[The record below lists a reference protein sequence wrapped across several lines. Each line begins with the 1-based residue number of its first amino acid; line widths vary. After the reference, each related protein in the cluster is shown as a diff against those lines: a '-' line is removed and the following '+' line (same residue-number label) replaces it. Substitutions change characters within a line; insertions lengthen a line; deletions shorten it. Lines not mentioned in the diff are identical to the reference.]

1 MILQVR
7 VKFPSDYPVIYKT
20 IRLDN
25 SLTVQEAILAI
36 GEAINVTPSSDLGL
50 FLPDEAKCLADTSL
64 LSSYEQFQNASY
76 IELKSKK
83 SAKGDNSNCCTI
95 M

>member
-36 GEAINVTPSSDLGL
+36 GQAINVTPASDLGL
-50 FLPDEAKCLADTSL
+50 YLPDDPKHLTDTEL
-64 LSSYEQFQNASY
+64 LSSFESFSDAQY

-83 SAKGDNSNCCTI
+83 SSKNKDSCCTI